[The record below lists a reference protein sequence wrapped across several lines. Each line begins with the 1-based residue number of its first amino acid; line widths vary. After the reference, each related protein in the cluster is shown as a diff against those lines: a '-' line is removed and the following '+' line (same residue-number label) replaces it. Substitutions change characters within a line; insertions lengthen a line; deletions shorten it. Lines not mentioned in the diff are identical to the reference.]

1 MGAIWAFNVRKSLF
15 CSVPMMFVAIG
26 SELLQIPNI
35 IRGTFDVMDLLCYI
49 AGSVI
54 GIFYIKQLN
63 KINDYENKK
72 LI

>member
-1 MGAIWAFNVRKSLF
+1 
-15 CSVPMMFVAIG
+15 MMFVAIG